1 MMNMKKVMGVD
12 VGGTKTHVVIA
23 DETGKYIS
31 EGLAGPANY
40 QIVGIERAEKEMRE
54 AVSKALEGA
63 GSSLSDIA
71 YAVFGV
77 SGADR
82 PRDIEILERTIG
94 SIMGGTPYRMFHDS
108 FLGLRIGSD
117 DFTGVVSICGTGAGH
132 SGRNTEGKIVQLRNV
147 NFVFGNFGGGE
158 DVTRFALHYAFRS
171 DEGTY
176 DKSALETEIPKIFG
190 LKDMEEVSTYLT
202 DNEMT
207 DEEYFRIPVRTGEL
221 ALEGDEV
228 CRMILGVIGRNM
240 GRYTAAV
247 IKRLGMSSEK
257 VRVILIGGIF
267 KAANPW
273 LMGPY
278 LETVRKEAPGAQF
291 ISPEE
296 KPVKGAVLLALDEL
310 RGKRY

>member
-1 MMNMKKVMGVD
+1 MKRVMGVD

-23 DETGKYIS
+23 DDEGRYIS

-40 QIVGIERAEKEMRE
+40 QIVGIERAERE
-54 AVSKALEGA
+54 IRTAVLRATDA
-63 GSSLSDIA
+63 ARVSLSDIT

-77 SGADR
+77 SGVDR
-82 PRDIEILERTIG
+82 SKDIEILNGTIG
-94 SIMGGTPYRMFHDS
+94 SIMGNTPYRMFHDS

-132 SGRNTEGKIVQLRNV
+132 SGRNAEGKIVQLRNV

-176 DKSALETEIPKIFG
+176 DRSALETEIPKIFG
-190 LKDMEEVSTYLT
+190 LKDMEEVSRYLT

-207 DEEYFRIPVRTGEL
+207 DEEYFQIPVRTGEL

-228 CRMILGVIGRNM
+228 CRRILRVIGGNM

-247 IKRLGMSSEK
+247 IRRLGMSSNK

-278 LETVRKEAPGAQF
+278 LETVKKEAPEAQF
-291 ISPEE
+291 VSPEE

-310 RGKRY
+310 HGMEY

>member
-1 MMNMKKVMGVD
+1 MKRVMGVD

-23 DETGKYIS
+23 DDEGRYIS

-40 QIVGIERAEKEMRE
+40 QIVGIERAERE
-54 AVSKALEGA
+54 IRTAVLRATDA
-63 GSSLSDIA
+63 ARVSLSDIT

-82 PRDIEILERTIG
+82 PKDIEILNGTIG
-94 SIMGGTPYRMFHDS
+94 SIMGNMPYRMFHDS

-132 SGRNTEGKIVQLRNV
+132 SGRNAEGKIVQLRNV

-176 DKSALETEIPKIFG
+176 DRSALETEIPKIFG
-190 LKDMEEVSTYLT
+190 LKDMEEVSRYLT

-207 DEEYFRIPVRTGEL
+207 DEEYFQIPVRTGEL

-228 CRMILGVIGRNM
+228 CRRILRVIGGNM

-247 IKRLGMSSEK
+247 IRRLGMSSNK

-278 LETVRKEAPGAQF
+278 LETVKKEAPEAQF
-291 ISPEE
+291 VSPEE

-310 RGKRY
+310 HGKEY